1 MAACSVVRRLV
12 GCPRWHGGQ
21 LMRQQVRRVVS
32 TQEPEILKHQIL
44 AETTVSRDHLTPEL
58 ALHLITP
65 ACHLWRAPPHLSP
78 FPDPFWAFYWPG
90 GQAVS
95 RFILDNPAVVKG
107 KTVLDF
113 GCGCGASGLAAKSA
127 GAKRVTFNDIDEVAM
142 EALQLNA
149 GVNKILVDDMT
160 TTNLVGSA
168 GSPHQVVLAGDLLY
182 DSKFAGEVLTW
193 LQQLNRSGSLVLIG
207 DPGRFAL
214 ESHPL
219 KASLQCLA
227 KYELAATTLLENSG
241 HPQAFVWTFS

>member
-1 MAACSVVRRLV
+1 MVASSVVRRLV
-12 GCPRWHGGQ
+12 ACPRQHGRH
-21 LMRQQVRRVVS
+21 LLRQQVRHVVS

-44 AETTVSRDHLTPEL
+44 AETTVSREHLTPEL

-65 ACHLWRAPPHLSP
+65 TCRLWRAPPHLSP

-95 RFILDNPAVVKG
+95 RFILDNPGLVKG

-113 GCGCGASGLAAKSA
+113 GCGCGASGLLAKSV
-127 GAKRVTFNDIDEVAM
+127 GAKKVTFNDIDEVAI
-142 EALQLNA
+142 EAVQLNA
-149 GVNKILVDDMT
+149 SINKIVVDDVI

-168 GSPHQVVLAGDLLY
+168 GSPHQVVLVGDLLY

-193 LQQLNRSGSLVLIG
+193 LQEVNRSGSLILIG

-219 KASLQCLA
+219 KVSLHCLA
-227 KYELAATTLLENSG
+227 KYELAPTTLLENSG
-241 HPQAFVWTFS
+241 YPQAFVWTFS